1 MTLFV
6 IVRANEFDAAKK
18 MAARGVPFADEKTVW
33 GDPGVATLGLVSDQ
47 HEDRVVTA
55 FYDGGTSY

>member
-1 MTLFV
+1 MILFV

-18 MAARGVPFADEKTVW
+18 LAARGIPFAHEKTVW
-33 GDPGVATLGLVSDQ
+33 RGPGVATIGLVSDQ

-55 FYDGGTSY
+55 FYDGDAS